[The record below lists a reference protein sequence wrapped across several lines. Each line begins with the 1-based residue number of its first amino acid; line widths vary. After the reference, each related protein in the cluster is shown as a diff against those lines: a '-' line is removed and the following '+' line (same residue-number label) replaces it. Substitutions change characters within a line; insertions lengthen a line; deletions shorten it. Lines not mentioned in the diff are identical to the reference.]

1 MNAFK
6 RILDSQPLPSE
17 VREDLDTRFTGIQW
31 VIRESR
37 NEAGHPTGKILDRE
51 MAYVLLNLFP
61 SYCKKMYQLMGHYK

>member
-31 VIRESR
+31 VIRECAMR
-37 NEAGHPTGKILDRE
+37 PVTRQDKIFDRE

-61 SYCKKMYQLMGHYK
+61 SYCKKMYQLMGHV